1 MKMNRI
7 FLLLAGVSL
16 IISCSKKDDDA
27 INKPAD
33 QALPGKW
40 TMVNQFRT
48 YNQGGV
54 IQKDTV
60 NYAAESNYWTF
71 DANAGKIY
79 QVKNAFLDTVAY
91 KLIDDNKKIV
101 TSLDDKFIFGLDTLT
116 IQTLSDRQLKLT
128 GHYTSPYTLDVVYSF
143 GK

>member
-7 FLLLAGVSL
+7 LFLLAGVSL
-16 IISCSKKDDDA
+16 LFSCSKKDDVE
-27 INKPAD
+27 NQPAG

-40 TMVNQFRT
+40 TMITQYRT
-48 YNQGGV
+48 YNQSGA

-71 DANAGKIY
+71 DATAGKIY
-79 QVKNAFLDTVAY
+79 QLKNAFPDTVAY
-91 KLIDDNKKIV
+91 KLIENDTKIV
-101 TSLDDKFIFGLDTLT
+101 TSVDEQFIFQLDTLT
-116 IQTLSDRQLKLT
+116 IQTLTDHQLKLS
-128 GHYTSPYTLDVVYSF
+128 GHYTAPYSTDVIYNF

>member
-1 MKMNRI
+1 MKMNRVL
-7 FLLLAGVSL
+7 LLLAGITL
-16 IISCSKKDDDA
+16 IVSCSKKDDED
-27 INKPAD
+27 NKPAE

-40 TMVNQFRT
+40 TMINQFRT
-48 YNQGGV
+48 YNQGGTV
-54 IQKDTV
+54 QKDTV

-79 QVKNAFLDTVAY
+79 QLKNAFLDTVAY

-101 TSLDDKFIFGLDTLT
+101 TSLDNQFIFGLDTLT
-116 IQTLSDRQLKLT
+116 IQTLSDKQLKLT